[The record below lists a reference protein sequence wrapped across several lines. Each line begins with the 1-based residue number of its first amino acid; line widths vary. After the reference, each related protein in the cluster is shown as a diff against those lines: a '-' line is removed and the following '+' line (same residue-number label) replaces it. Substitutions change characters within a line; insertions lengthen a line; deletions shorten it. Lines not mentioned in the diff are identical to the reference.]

1 MAASLV
7 PAGIFNR
14 YQWKPKAPVEK
25 SGVLRRGYWSRLRG
39 TGWETGSFG
48 PSQPVLKACF
58 LVVITGNP
66 GNIMHKYHSRSYH
79 VSLEEETNNFQ
90 VLVNNKHQK

>member
-7 PAGIFNR
+7 PVGVSNR

-25 SGVLRRGYWSRLRG
+25 SGVLRRGHWSRLRG

-58 LVVITGNP
+58 LVVKTSVDSNVTRTVGAALPRPNWMGRYISSHGLCF
-66 GNIMHKYHSRSYH
+66 GA
-79 VSLEEETNNFQ
+79 VQ
-90 VLVNNKHQK
+90 